1 MNVSLTPE
9 LEAIV
14 QTKVSTGH
22 YTSAS
27 EVVREALRMM
37 VDRDAFEALCRDD
50 IRAKISMGVASLKAG
65 RSKDGEAVFDAIELE
80 MEALDRSAVE

>member
-37 VDRDAFEALCRDD
+37 VDRDAFEALCRDN
-50 IRAKISMGVASLKAG
+50 IRAKISKGVGSLRAG

-80 MEALDRSAVE
+80 MDALDRSEVE